1 MQKLPVNKNHDNTEF
16 ALTTGMNTRRLAQRV
31 SKPAAFVDQSEDD
44 RIDIPSLLG
53 RYLPLAVLLTIAGG
67 LVALG
72 QLVFETPLYR
82 ARLLLEIQPISKDL
96 GGQTMDPFAALH
108 DLDATNLQTELLLL
122 QTGPFKSRVL
132 TRMSTIPPP
141 AAPPALG
148 TFSRLR
154 RYLRPGSVAEASSLQ
169 AALQTAAGSL
179 DARLIN
185 QTRLVELSCESPNPT
200 ITSGFLNTFA
210 EEFVQ
215 DSIRDRSEASE
226 KTTAWLT
233 SHIDE
238 TRTKLQDAD
247 ARMRAFVL
255 KSGNVFASSD
265 TTVDDVK
272 LKQLQTELA
281 AAQAVRIAKQ
291 AEYES
296 AVKNHFDTIPQLGT
310 DPIASTIRSQL
321 AELARQKAVLLI
333 TLTPVNPKVIAI
345 EDQERNLEGALK
357 KEATNILARLQGE
370 YDSAQAHERL
380 LYKGYEAESDQVSS
394 QASKSTEYS
403 ALRRE
408 VDGLQKMYDTLMQE
422 LNRTQIAQSAPVI
435 PVRLVEATVPPTI
448 PYTPQPKSTMMLGIM
463 GGLAA
468 TCGIAFIREKMDR
481 RLRSPES
488 LQSMVQ
494 VPQLGVIPAAPR
506 AWRVKGWT
514 GFTLG
519 AKAGE
524 IPELFSPTV
533 DVDRT
538 ESRVVVHAAW
548 TNGAISLL
556 ADSFR
561 ATLASIHRQLGDNED
576 AKVIMVTSGTPGEGK
591 TTVVSNLGIALS
603 EAGRRVVVVDAD
615 FRRPALSKIFD
626 IESGLSL
633 TRILEET
640 RPIEDYPLVSL
651 VTQSNFPGLYVLP
664 CTGPSTHIPTL
675 IYSKRLP
682 RLLAR
687 LRREFDLV
695 LVDVP
700 PILFP
705 ADARVV
711 AQLADAAVLII
722 RSGYSEKENVRAAVN
737 VLHEDGIPILG
748 TVLNDWIPSG
758 PKSGLSY
765 YKYYSRKTNLS

>member
-1 MQKLPVNKNHDNTEF
+1 MHKNHDTSEF
-16 ALTTGMNTRRLAQRV
+16 ALTTVASTRRLTQRV
-31 SKPAAFVDQSEDD
+31 SKPATFVDQSEED
-44 RIDIPSLLG
+44 RLDIPFLLR
-53 RYLPLAVLLTIAGG
+53 RYLPLAAVLTIVGG
-67 LVALG
+67 LIALG
-72 QLVFETPLYR
+72 QLVLETPLYR
-82 ARLLLEIQPISKDL
+82 ARVLLEIQPISKDL

-108 DLDATNLQTELLLL
+108 DLDTANLQTQLLLL
-122 QTGPFKSRVL
+122 QSGPFKNRVL
-132 TRMSTIPPP
+132 TKMSTMQAPTP
-141 AAPPALG
+141 PPALG

-154 RYLRPGSVAEASSLQ
+154 RYLRPGSTLQASSLEI
-169 AALQTAAGSL
+169 ALQAAAGSV

-200 ITSGFLNTFA
+200 ITSSFLNTFA
-210 EEFVQ
+210 DEFVQ
-215 DSIRDRSEASE
+215 DSIQDRSESSE

-238 TRTKLQDAD
+238 TRTRLQDAD
-247 ARMRAFVL
+247 ARMRSFVL

-272 LKQLQTELA
+272 LKQLQSELA
-281 AAQAVRIAKQ
+281 AAQGVRIAKQ

-296 AVKNHFDTIPQLGT
+296 AVKSHFETIPQLT
-310 DPIASTIRSQL
+310 SDPIASTIRSQV

-333 TLTPVNPKVIAI
+333 TLTPANPKVIHI
-345 EDQERNLEGALK
+345 EDQERDLEGALK
-357 KEATNILARLQGE
+357 KEATNILARLQAE
-370 YDSAQAHERL
+370 YDAALAHERL
-380 LYKGYEAESDQVSS
+380 LYKDYEVESDQVSS

-435 PVRLVEATVPPTI
+435 PVRLVEPSMPPTI

-506 AWRVKGWT
+506 AWNVKGWT
-514 GFTLG
+514 GLRLRG
-519 AKAGE
+519 KVGE
-524 IPELFSPTV
+524 VPELFSTMV
-533 DVDRT
+533 DPDNT
-538 ESRVVVHAAW
+538 ESRVVAHAAW

-561 ATLASIHRQLGDNED
+561 ATLASILRQLGDTQD

-615 FRRPALSKIFD
+615 FRRPALSKVFN
-626 IESGLSL
+626 IESGVSL
-633 TRILEET
+633 ARILEET

-651 VTQSNFPGLYVLP
+651 ATQSTFPGLHVVP
-664 CTGPSTHIPTL
+664 CTGPSVHIPTL
-675 IYSKRLP
+675 IYSRRLP
-682 RLLAR
+682 HLLAR
-687 LRREFDLV
+687 LRKEFDLV

-722 RSGYSEKENVRAAVN
+722 RSGQSEKENVRAAVN

-748 TVLNDWIPSG
+748 TVLNDWTPSG

-765 YKYYSRKTNLS
+765 YRYYSKLKTDLS